1 MIRITDIESRL
12 IEMEQGMFQKVCNEI
27 LCMQGYLPYKYTGS
41 VKGKNK
47 TKKGTPDSVFINNDK
62 YIYVEMTTQEDK
74 IYSKAK
80 KDVKK
85 CLEKIENNPI
95 LKDKVKKI
103 IFLHNSENPEE
114 YITEDIKEMCG
125 NIEFE
130 IFGLEYLSSKLQTQY
145 PQIAISL
152 LGVKDDF
159 QTIGNLSDDDLSR
172 IAIAVNKEKMLPY
185 KDNTVDEIKLK
196 INNLY
201 EKAISIINNDEAMV
215 YISLDDKEEL
225 KSIYNVLSA
234 FQFYYKNN
242 EGEDAK
248 LYYHNMLVILSRY
261 DYLKAIEFYS
271 LIPEF
276 VKTNN
281 ITVHLYTMLLIK
293 NGDYNQA
300 KDLLENLYFNQGYE
314 TAFETL
320 IRVYF
325 LLERYDRVLE
335 LLSSANKD
343 KFDRYGF
350 LASILIL
357 SKNKQKKYIESDLLR
372 LNNSKF
378 KKMPIFYSCTSR
390 LLYDLDKRKNKFKE
404 QFKKG
409 LKLLNEKDAVAI
421 DTMCNQ
427 AMEIGLEDEVINYLS
442 NIELTKFLQIKLLEL
457 ICNKEELTT
466 KQIELVQNID
476 IDSLDG
482 NFDKDYIYAKIS
494 ECKGKELEA
503 LKLYKSSFET
513 NGKIISG
520 YKYIKLSMRNK
531 SKIDETILE
540 KIIVSN
546 TISALMLCVEAYV
559 YMGNY
564 SLAKKY
570 SYRATYLAKNNSRYK
585 DAFKQFWST
594 VMFGGYKD
602 YKEINHVIKDCVV
615 VLENCKNCR
624 NKIVLLEDDSY
635 FRENDTIMDAIVT
648 RTSSELGSD
657 LLNLTVEATIE
668 INNENYIVKEI
679 FDKYTYFTRMSFK
692 YIENNKHIK
701 LYTSNSNDS
710 QDTIEEIKQDLIK
723 RNNDINIKLDT
734 YQENKNMPLSALL
747 SEEYNFDEYVMLL
760 STLLG
765 DTDRLLLTGET
776 VDLNLSNGFIL
787 DITSLIVLF
796 IMNILDLI
804 PDEMFNKIYI
814 TSSLK
819 NKFQHFYETLLL
831 KQDETE
837 KMLCIVDKDKLSM
850 METPFNDRISFWK
863 KLNKFLNKVNVIET
877 EFEKDELFNEKTK
890 TILDKVQFDSIELAR
905 KLNLPYICDDLFIRR
920 LSNQYGIKNT
930 NSIQIVKTFSETFE
944 EYQSVLIDFAKKN
957 YIYTLYDDVLSE
969 VLKKLYDNF
978 NEENK
983 QNFINVMEAVFEN
996 KLSFE
1001 YYVSIFLNRLSNIKS
1016 VQYIKIVDEVY
1027 ENLFATFF
1035 VETVENEI
1043 EKACT
1048 KHCID
1053 LKKYNF
1059 LNK

>member
-12 IEMEQGMFQKVCNEI
+12 MEIEQGMFQKICNEI

-47 TKKGTPDSVFINNDK
+47 TKKGTPDSVFINNNK

-95 LKDKVKKI
+95 LKDKVAKI

-114 YITEDIKEMCG
+114 NITEDIKEMCG

-172 IAIAVNKEKMLPY
+172 IATAVNKEKMLPY

-196 INNLY
+196 INSLY
-201 EKAISIINNDEAMV
+201 EKAISIINTDEAMV
-215 YISLDDKEEL
+215 YISLDDNEEL
-225 KSIYNVLSA
+225 KNIYNVLSA
-234 FQFYYKNN
+234 FQFYYKNS

-261 DYLKAIEFYS
+261 DNLKAIKFYLS
-271 LIPEF
+271 IPEF
-276 VKTNN
+276 VKTNDM
-281 ITVHLYTMLLIK
+281 TVHLYTMLLIK
-293 NGDYNQA
+293 NGDYNLA
-300 KDLLENLYFNQGYE
+300 KDLLENLYFNQGYD
-314 TAFETL
+314 ASFETL

-325 LLERYDRVLE
+325 LLEKYDKVLE
-335 LLSSANKD
+335 FLSSANKD

-357 SKNKQKKYIESDLLR
+357 SKNKHKKYIESDLLR

-378 KKMPIFYSCTSR
+378 KKMPVFYLCTSQ
-390 LLYDLDKRKNKFKE
+390 LLYDLDKRNNKFKE

-409 LKLLNEKDAVAI
+409 LNLLNEKDLVVI

-427 AMEIGLEDEVINYLS
+427 AKEIGLEDEAINYLS

-457 ICNKEELTT
+457 ICNKDELTT
-466 KQIELVQNID
+466 KQIELVQNIN

-482 NFDKDYIYAKIS
+482 NFDKDYILAKIS
-494 ECKGKELEA
+494 ESKGKELESI
-503 LKLYKSSFET
+503 KLYKASFKN
-513 NGKIISG
+513 NGKMISG

-540 KIIVSN
+540 KIIISN
-546 TISALMLCVEAYV
+546 TISSLMLCIEAYV

-570 SYRATYLAKNNSRYK
+570 SYRAIYLAKKDSRYK
-585 DAFKQFWST
+585 DVFRQFWST
-594 VMFGGYKD
+594 VMFSGDKD
-602 YKEINHVIKDCVV
+602 YKEVNHVIKDCVV
-615 VLENCKNCR
+615 VLENCKNSR
-624 NKIVLLEDDSY
+624 NKIILLEDDSY
-635 FRENDTIMDAIVT
+635 FRENDNIMDAIVT

-657 LLNLTVEATIE
+657 LLNLAVEDTIE
-668 INNENYIVKEI
+668 INRENYIIREI

-692 YIENNKHIK
+692 YIENNKYIK
-701 LYTSNSNDS
+701 SYTSNSDDS
-710 QDTIEEIKQDLIK
+710 KETIEKIKQDLIK
-723 RNNDINIKLDT
+723 RNNDINIRLDT
-734 YQENKNMPLSALL
+734 YQENKNIPLSALL
-747 SEEYNFDEYVMLL
+747 SEEYNFDEYARLL
-760 STLLG
+760 NTLLG
-765 DTDRLLLTGET
+765 DTSRLLLAGET
-776 VDLNLSNGFIL
+776 IDLTLSNGFVL
-787 DITSLIVLF
+787 DITSLIVLS

-804 PDEMFNKIYI
+804 PDEMFSKIYI

-819 NKFQHFYETLLL
+819 NKFHHFYETLLL

-837 KMLCIVDKDKLSM
+837 KTLYIVDKDKLSM
-850 METPFNDRISFWK
+850 METSFNDQISFWK
-863 KLNKFLNKVNVIET
+863 KLNKFLSKVNVMET

-890 TILDKVQFDSIELAR
+890 TILDKVQFDSIALAR
-905 KLNLPYICDDLFIRR
+905 ELNLPYICDDLFIRK
-920 LSNQYGIKNT
+920 LSNQYGIKHT
-930 NSIQIVKTFSETFE
+930 NSIQIVKMFSVNFE
-944 EYQSVLIDFAKKN
+944 DYQTILIDFAKKN
-957 YIYTLYDDVLSE
+957 YIYTLYDDILSE
-969 VLKKLYDNF
+969 VLKKLYENY

-983 QNFINVMEAVFEN
+983 QNFINIMKALFEN

-1001 YYVSIFLNRLSNIKS
+1001 YYVSIFSNRLLNIKS
-1016 VQYIKIVDEVY
+1016 VQYIKIFDEVY

-1035 VETVENEI
+1035 IETVENEM
-1043 EKACT
+1043 EKASI
-1048 KHCID
+1048 KHGID
-1053 LKKYNF
+1053 LKKYKF
-1059 LNK
+1059 

>member
-1 MIRITDIESRL
+1 
-12 IEMEQGMFQKVCNEI
+12 
-27 LCMQGYLPYKYTGS
+27 
-41 VKGKNK
+41 
-47 TKKGTPDSVFINNDK
+47 
-62 YIYVEMTTQEDK
+62 
-74 IYSKAK
+74 
-80 KDVKK
+80 
-85 CLEKIENNPI
+85 
-95 LKDKVKKI
+95 
-103 IFLHNSENPEE
+103 
-114 YITEDIKEMCG
+114 
-125 NIEFE
+125 
-130 IFGLEYLSSKLQTQY
+130 
-145 PQIAISL
+145 
-152 LGVKDDF
+152 
-159 QTIGNLSDDDLSR
+159 
-172 IAIAVNKEKMLPY
+172 
-185 KDNTVDEIKLK
+185 
-196 INNLY
+196 
-201 EKAISIINNDEAMV
+201 
-215 YISLDDKEEL
+215 
-225 KSIYNVLSA
+225 
-234 FQFYYKNN
+234 
-242 EGEDAK
+242 
-248 LYYHNMLVILSRY
+248 
-261 DYLKAIEFYS
+261 
-271 LIPEF
+271 
-276 VKTNN
+276 
-281 ITVHLYTMLLIK
+281 
-293 NGDYNQA
+293 
-300 KDLLENLYFNQGYE
+300 
-314 TAFETL
+314 
-320 IRVYF
+320 
-325 LLERYDRVLE
+325 
-335 LLSSANKD
+335 
-343 KFDRYGF
+343 
-350 LASILIL
+350 
-357 SKNKQKKYIESDLLR
+357 
-372 LNNSKF
+372 
-378 KKMPIFYSCTSR
+378 
-390 LLYDLDKRKNKFKE
+390 
-404 QFKKG
+404 
-409 LKLLNEKDAVAI
+409 
-421 DTMCNQ
+421 
-427 AMEIGLEDEVINYLS
+427 
-442 NIELTKFLQIKLLEL
+442 
-457 ICNKEELTT
+457 
-466 KQIELVQNID
+466 
-476 IDSLDG
+476 
-482 NFDKDYIYAKIS
+482 
-494 ECKGKELEA
+494 
-503 LKLYKSSFET
+503 
-513 NGKIISG
+513 
-520 YKYIKLSMRNK
+520 
-531 SKIDETILE
+531 
-540 KIIVSN
+540 
-546 TISALMLCVEAYV
+546 
-559 YMGNY
+559 
-564 SLAKKY
+564 
-570 SYRATYLAKNNSRYK
+570 
-585 DAFKQFWST
+585 
-594 VMFGGYKD
+594 
-602 YKEINHVIKDCVV
+602 
-615 VLENCKNCR
+615 
-624 NKIVLLEDDSY
+624 
-635 FRENDTIMDAIVT
+635 MDAIVT

-734 YQENKNMPLSALL
+734 YQKNKNIPLSALL

-776 VDLNLSNGFIL
+776 VDLNLTNGFIL

-944 EYQSVLIDFAKKN
+944 EYQSILIDFAKKN

-983 QNFINVMEAVFEN
+983 QNFINIMEAVFEN